1 MAVTVPYPNCR
12 WGARSPIAKPDASG
26 MGSFDTGGPAAIFAF
41 FGRVFVDGFSAVVF
55 GIAHLLALSSGRI

>member
-1 MAVTVPYPNCR
+1 
-12 WGARSPIAKPDASG
+12 

-41 FGRVFVDGFSAVVF
+41 FGRVFVGGFSAVVF